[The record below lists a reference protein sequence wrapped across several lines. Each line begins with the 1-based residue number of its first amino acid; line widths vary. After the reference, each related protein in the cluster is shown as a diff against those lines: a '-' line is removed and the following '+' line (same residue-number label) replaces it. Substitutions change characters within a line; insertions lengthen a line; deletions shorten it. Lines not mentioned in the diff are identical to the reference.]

1 MKRVLVSDNLSEI
14 GIQTLKN
21 SPGIQVDV
29 DTNLSKEELIKKIK
43 GYHGLAIRSATK
55 VTSDIIDAA
64 KNLQVIGRAGIGLDN
79 VDIEAATKR
88 GIVVMNAPEGNMIT
102 TAEHTISMML
112 SLSRNIPQAT
122 ASMKAKKWEK
132 KRFMG
137 RELFNKTLG
146 IVGLGRIGSIV
157 ADRARGMKMNV
168 IAYDPFISE
177 DKVNE
182 MGIELVSLDEL
193 FERSHYITLHVPLSD
208 ETRNLINEEAF
219 KKMKRGVIIINCARG
234 GMVNEKDLYEA
245 IKSGKVAGAALDVFE
260 QEPPQNNPLFDLDE
274 VICTPHLGASTDEA
288 QKNVAAAIA
297 EQIANY
303 LLHGT
308 IKNAVNVTSVS
319 GDTFARIKPYMDLA
333 EKLGSFQSQ
342 LESGALEEITVE
354 YSGDIV
360 ELDVTP
366 ITTSILTGIFR
377 PILGDSVNFVNA
389 PIIAKERGVKVVEAK
404 STKTEDFTSLLTV
417 KTRSTKEEN
426 IVAGTLFGKK
436 EPRIIRINKFRLE
449 AIPQGNLLLFNTV
462 DRPGVIGNI
471 GSILGNTNIN
481 IANMQFSRE
490 EIGGK
495 AIVLLNIDTPVSK
508 KILGELTKLPNVVS
522 IKQLKL

>member
-1 MKRVLVSDNLSEI
+1 VKKILVSDNLSEI
-14 GIQTLKN
+14 GIQTLKD

-29 DTNLSKEELIKKIK
+29 DTNLSKEELRKKIK
-43 GYHGLAIRSATK
+43 DYHGLAIRSATK
-55 VTSDIIDAA
+55 VTADIIDAA
-64 KNLQVIGRAGIGLDN
+64 KNLLVIGRAGIGLDN

-102 TAEHTISMML
+102 TAEHAISMML
-112 SLSRNIPQAT
+112 ALSRNIPQAT

-132 KRFMG
+132 KKFRG
-137 RELFNKTLG
+137 RELFDKTLG
-146 IVGLGRIGSIV
+146 IIGLGRIGSIV
-157 ADRARGMKMNV
+157 ADRAKGLKMNI

-177 DKVNE
+177 EKSRE
-182 MGIELVSLDEL
+182 MEVELLSLDEL
-193 FERSHYITLHVPLSD
+193 FRRSHYITLHVPLS
-208 ETRNLINEEAF
+208 EGTRNLINKKAF
-219 KKMKRGVIIINCARG
+219 KKMKDGVMIINCARG

-260 QEPPQNNPLFDLDE
+260 QEPPQDSPLFDLDE

-288 QKNVAAAIA
+288 QENVAVAIA

-303 LLHGT
+303 LLYGT
-308 IKNAVNVTSVS
+308 IKNAVNVPSVS
-319 GDTFARIKPYMDLA
+319 GDTLSRIKPYMDLA
-333 EKLGSFQSQ
+333 EKLGSFQAQ
-342 LESGALEEITVE
+342 LEPGALEEIAIE
-354 YSGDIV
+354 YSGDIA

-366 ITTSILTGIFR
+366 ITTSILTGIFK
-377 PILGDSVNFVNA
+377 PILRDSINFVNA
-389 PIIAKERGVKVVEAK
+389 PIIAKERGVKVVESK
-404 STKTEDFTSLLTV
+404 STKSEDFTSLLTI
-417 KTRSTKEEN
+417 KTRTTKGEN

-449 AIPQGNLLLFNTV
+449 AIPQGNLLLFHTV

-471 GSILGNTNIN
+471 GSILGNTDTN

-490 EIGGK
+490 EIGGR
-495 AIVLLNIDTPVSK
+495 AIVLLSIDTPVSK
-508 KILGELTKLPNVVS
+508 IILDELTKLPNVVS